1 MTRALLCTLLAA
13 CSALPAANAQE
24 GARDAA
30 RGPILVGAVS
40 SLTGPGA
47 SDASTQAARLYFDAV
62 NAAGGIQ
69 GRRIEYS
76 VIDDQMNPARAAQ
89 AARTFADDPRVV
101 ALAGG
106 SSVLECGVNHARY
119 AQAGLF
125 NLPGGGVDP
134 ACFDSTHIAPVNAG
148 PYVATAR
155 ALAFAHG
162 ALRRERLC
170 VVSPALPGMTEAFE
184 RAVRE
189 WAQRAGAAMPTLDLY
204 RLEEDPLA
212 PLVRRVAARGCQ
224 AIVYTGP
231 GGPAIEWVL
240 ASRQAMPQV
249 PVVML
254 TSAYTSQAAQAL
266 ASAGDGL
273 YAMAE
278 FDPWSS
284 GSLQIMGWRRLL
296 IARQIEPSSLSQG
309 GYIAAQ
315 ALVHTLQG
323 MRGPITRA
331 SVSEAMENMAP
342 WHSGM
347 MDQPFK
353 VGAHARH
360 QLNRSALPMKL
371 EAGKWRIAHTRWI
384 SE

>member
-1 MTRALLCTLLAA
+1 MKHHALVVALASALAA
-13 CSALPAANAQE
+13 AHPLHAQE
-24 GARDAA
+24 SDQ
-30 RGPILVGAVS
+30 GPIVVGAVS

-47 SDASTQAARLYFDAV
+47 SDASTLAARMYFDAV

-69 GRRIEYS
+69 GRRIEYR
-76 VIDDQMNPARAAQ
+76 VIDDQMSPPRAQQ
-89 AARTFADDPRVV
+89 AATQLIQDPRTV

-119 AQAGLF
+119 AQARLF

-134 ACFDSTHIAPVNAG
+134 ACFASTHIAPVNTG
-148 PYVATAR
+148 PYVATAT
-155 ALAFAHG
+155 ALTFAHTV
-162 ALRRERLC
+162 LRHERIC

-184 RAVRE
+184 KTVKD
-189 WAQRAGAAMPTLDLY
+189 WTQRSKAPAPSLDVY
-204 RLEEDPLA
+204 RLEDPLP
-212 PLVRRVAARGCQ
+212 PLVQRVAARQCQ
-224 AIVYTGP
+224 VIVYTGP
-231 GGPAIEWVL
+231 GGPAIGWML
-240 ASRQAMPQV
+240 ASRQVMPKV

-254 TSAYTSQAAQAL
+254 TSAYTSQAAKAL
-266 ASAGDGL
+266 ANAGDGL

-309 GYIAAQ
+309 GHIAAQ
-315 ALVHTLQG
+315 VLVNTLQG
-323 MRGPITRA
+323 MHGPIHRA
-331 SVSEAMENMAP
+331 SVSQALETMAP
-342 WHSGM
+342 WRSGM

-353 VGAHARH
+353 VGTNGQH

-371 EAGKWRIAHTRWI
+371 EAGRWRIAHARWI
-384 SE
+384 SD

>member
-1 MTRALLCTLLAA
+1 MTPAARLLPLAA
-13 CSALPAANAQE
+13 ALAASAATV
-24 GARDAA
+24 GALEKVPTP
-30 RGPILVGAVS
+30 PIVVGAVS

-47 SDASTQAARLYFDAV
+47 SDASVQAARMVFDTG

-69 GRRIEYS
+69 GRRIEYR
-76 VIDDQMNPARAAQ
+76 VIDDQMSPPQAQRAA
-89 AARTFADDPRVV
+89 AELIEDPRTV

-106 SSVLECGVNHARY
+106 SSALECGVNQQRY

-125 NLPGGGVDP
+125 NLPGAGGDP
-134 ACFDSTHIAPVNAG
+134 ACFSSTHIAPLNAG
-148 PYVATAR
+148 PYVATAT
-155 ALAFAHG
+155 ALSFAHQV
-162 ALRRERLC
+162 LRHQRLC

-184 RAVRE
+184 KAVRD
-189 WAQRAGAAMPTLDLY
+189 WTQRNKASAPSLDMYQLG
-204 RLEEDPLA
+204 EPLA
-212 PLVRRVAARGCQ
+212 PLVQKVAARQCQ
-224 AIVYTGP
+224 AVIYTGP

-240 ASRQAMPQV
+240 ASRPAMPNV

-254 TSAYTSQAAQAL
+254 TPVYTTQAAQAL
-266 ASAGDGL
+266 AGAGDGL

-284 GSLQIMGWRRLL
+284 GSMQIMGWRRLL

-309 GYIAAQ
+309 GYLAAQ

-331 SVSEAMENMAP
+331 SVAQALQTMAP

-347 MDQPFK
+347 MDQPFR
-353 VGAHARH
+353 VGADGRH

-371 EAGKWRIAHTRWI
+371 EAGKWRIAHTQWI
-384 SE
+384 RE

>member
-1 MTRALLCTLLAA
+1 MKPLAQAVTLVATLAA
-13 CSALPAANAQE
+13 FAGSPLLHAQE
-24 GARDAA
+24 SDK
-30 RGPILVGAVS
+30 GPIVVGAVS

-47 SDASTQAARLYFDAV
+47 SDASTQAARIYFDAV
-62 NAAGGIQ
+62 NTAGGIQ
-69 GRRIEYS
+69 GRRIEYR
-76 VIDDQMNPARAAQ
+76 VIDDQMHPAKAQQ
-89 AARTFADDPRVV
+89 AATVLAGDPRVI

-106 SSVLECGVNHARY
+106 SSVLECAVNQQRY
-119 AQAGLF
+119 AAAGLF
-125 NLPGGGVDP
+125 NLPGAGVDP
-134 ACFDSTHIAPVNAG
+134 ACFSSTHIAPVNAG

-155 ALAFAHG
+155 ALTFAHTV
-162 ALRRERLC
+162 LRHERLC

-184 RAVRE
+184 KAVQD
-189 WAQRAGAAMPTLDLY
+189 WAQRSKVPAPSLDVY
-204 RLEEDPLA
+204 RLEDPLP
-212 PLVRRVAARGCQ
+212 PLVQRVAARQCQ
-224 AIVYTGP
+224 VVVYTGP
-231 GGPAIEWVL
+231 GGPAIGWVL
-240 ASRQAMPQV
+240 ASRTAMPQV

-266 ASAGDGL
+266 AHAGDGL

-296 IARQIEPSSLSQG
+296 IAQQIEPSSLSQG
-309 GYIAAQ
+309 GHIAAQ

-331 SVSEAMENMAP
+331 SVSLALESMAP
-342 WHSGM
+342 WRSGM
-347 MDQPFK
+347 MDKPFK
-353 VGAHARH
+353 VGANGQH

-371 EAGKWRIAHTRWI
+371 VAGRWRIAHAQWI